1 MTADRATTKAP
12 DPVLDVRDLSV
23 RFRMRGGRDIAAVTD
38 ARFSVAPGECL
49 ALVGESGCG
58 KSVLAS
64 ALLGLLP
71 ANAATTGSAVLGG
84 DTDLLTAGERTLAR
98 TVRGRRIG
106 LVPQSPAAHLTPV
119 RTVRAQLEESLRE
132 LTGVRRSELPK
143 SALAAAARAS
153 FPEGHLD
160 RYPHE
165 LSGGLAQR
173 AATALALIGDA
184 PLLLA
189 DEPTT
194 GLDRD
199 LVERTVDEL
208 RRHTDEGRALLII
221 THDLAAAERIA
232 DRVAVMYAG
241 RIVEI
246 AEAEAFFG
254 APGPATPTPRVCW
267 TPCPSGSSPRS
278 PGCRRSWARCPTA
291 APSPTAARTRTPA
304 APANA
309 RPSRRVWPATTGS
322 PAGHPP
328 RRRSPPMLELTRITA
343 GYDRRDPVVR
353 DVSLH
358 VGAGEAVGLL
368 GPSGCGKSTLAKVAA
383 LLHRPDAG
391 TMTLDGTVI
400 RGWRHRAPREQ
411 RTAVGVVFQQ
421 PRLSADPR
429 LSLRELIAQ
438 PLRSTGRRRDVPER
452 VAELAPLVGLS
463 DELLERRPHAVS
475 DGQLQRAC
483 LARALV
489 LRPRL
494 LICDE
499 MTAMLDASTT
509 AALVAVVERYRAESG
524 AALLAVGHDRVLLE
538 RWCDRTVRWDERDTE
553 KTPAAIAG
561 VND

>member
-1 MTADRATTKAP
+1 MTADRETPGT
-12 DPVLDVRDLSV
+12 PVLGVRDLSV

-71 ANAATTGSAVLGG
+71 ANAETTGSAVLGG

-119 RTVRAQLEESLRE
+119 RTVRAQLEETLRE
-132 LTGVRRSELPK
+132 LTGVRGAAAVRDAAGE
-143 SALAAAARAS
+143 AAARAS
-153 FPEGHLD
+153 FPADHLD

-246 AEAEAFFG
+246 SEAPPFFG
-254 APGPATPTPRVCW
+254 APGPRHPYAKGLLDALPERDFAPI
-267 TPCPSGSSPRS
+267 
-278 PGCRRSWARCPTA
+278 PGMPPELGALPDGCAFAARCTRADARCTA
-291 APSPTAARTRTPA
+291 ERPA
-304 APANA
+304 FEDALAC
-309 RPSRRVWPATTGS
+309 
-322 PAGHPP
+322 H
-328 RRRSPPMLELTRITA
+328 
-343 GYDRRDPVVR
+343 
-353 DVSLH
+353 H
-358 VGAGEAVGLL
+358 GL
-368 GPSGCGKSTLAKVAA
+368 
-383 LLHRPDAG
+383 
-391 TMTLDGTVI
+391 
-400 RGWRHRAPREQ
+400 
-411 RTAVGVVFQQ
+411 
-421 PRLSADPR
+421 
-429 LSLRELIAQ
+429 
-438 PLRSTGRRRDVPER
+438 TGR
-452 VAELAPLVGLS
+452 AHSLTKA
-463 DELLERRPHAVS
+463 A
-475 DGQLQRAC
+475 A
-483 LARALV
+483 
-489 LRPRL
+489 
-494 LICDE
+494 
-499 MTAMLDASTT
+499 DA
-509 AALVAVVERYRAESG
+509 
-524 AALLAVGHDRVLLE
+524 
-538 RWCDRTVRWDERDTE
+538 
-553 KTPAAIAG
+553 
-561 VND
+561 